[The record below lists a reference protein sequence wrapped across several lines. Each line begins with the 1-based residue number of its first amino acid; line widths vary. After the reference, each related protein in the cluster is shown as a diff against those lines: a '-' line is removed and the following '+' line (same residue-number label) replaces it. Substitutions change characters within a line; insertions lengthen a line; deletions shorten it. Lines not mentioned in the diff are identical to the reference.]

1 MQAFFSDITVLHSK
15 VMIVSEE
22 KQISKYYKIAVVRL
36 KKTKTIVINYHTAVY
51 NHAICV
57 WLEDNMDSKVISK
70 NFICAEFWVTEIML
84 QNPV

>member
-1 MQAFFSDITVLHSK
+1 
-15 VMIVSEE
+15 MIVSEE

-36 KKTKTIVINYHTAVY
+36 KKTKTIVINHDTVVY

-70 NFICAEFWVTEIML
+70 NFICAEFWVTEIMP
-84 QNPV
+84 QNQA